1 MLKAEKVT
9 AAENLAQL
17 RARYQRAFFTNEQRP
32 LAALLADETGTVAIP
47 AFADDC
53 GFAGLLN
60 TSEIVQLS

>member
-9 AAENLAQL
+9 VAKDLAQL
-17 RARYQRAFFTNEQRP
+17 RARYQRAFFTNERRP
-32 LAALLADETGTVAIP
+32 FAALLADETGTVAIP